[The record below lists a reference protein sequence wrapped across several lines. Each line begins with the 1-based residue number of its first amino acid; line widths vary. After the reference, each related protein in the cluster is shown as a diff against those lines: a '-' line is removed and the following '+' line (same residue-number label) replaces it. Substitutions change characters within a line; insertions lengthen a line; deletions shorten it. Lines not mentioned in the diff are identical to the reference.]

1 MLVLVRSFSYTPHA
15 SFSAAKCEVGDKRL
29 YSATVSLALL
39 MLVLVRCFSYIPH
52 ADFNEEFLLNS
63 HAGFSE
69 FLLHSCSFV

>member
-1 MLVLVRSFSYTPHA
+1 MLVFVRSFSYTPLA
-15 SFSAAKCEVGDKRL
+15 SFSGAKAEVGHKKS

-39 MLVLVRCFSYIPH
+39 MLVLVRCFSYISH

-69 FLLHSCSFV
+69 FLLHSCSF